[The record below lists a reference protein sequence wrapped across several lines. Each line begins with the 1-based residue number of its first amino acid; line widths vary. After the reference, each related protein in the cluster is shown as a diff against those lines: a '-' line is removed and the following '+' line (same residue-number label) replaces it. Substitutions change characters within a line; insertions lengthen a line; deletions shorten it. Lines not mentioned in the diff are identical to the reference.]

1 MVPEVR
7 FGMNKRFI
15 EVFNL
20 LVEKKIIVMNDRGG
34 KGIGDFANDILGK
47 PYSHIIRAFLS
58 DTDKRCIDYHH
69 VDKLCAKYGV
79 NKMYILEGKGNP
91 LEDKRIRPSANVS
104 NLSPLSNGHLNQNNI
119 CFTNVEAF
127 AGNAIEWDSFRQ
139 ENQDYFHIPG
149 LDAGELFAFPI
160 KGNSMFPVI
169 NDGDIVVCKPLR
181 SFNEFKENK
190 IYAINDSGS
199 IWVKYVQKEQ
209 SIKSDNA
216 KLKLISANHLEHD
229 PFHIDVSEST
239 KLFQVIRRISS
250 LD

>member
-1 MVPEVR
+1 
-7 FGMNKRFI
+7 
-15 EVFNL
+15 
-20 LVEKKIIVMNDRGG
+20 
-34 KGIGDFANDILGK
+34 
-47 PYSHIIRAFLS
+47 
-58 DTDKRCIDYHH
+58 
-69 VDKLCAKYGV
+69 
-79 NKMYILEGKGNP
+79 
-91 LEDKRIRPSANVS
+91 
-104 NLSPLSNGHLNQNNI
+104 
-119 CFTNVEAF
+119 
-127 AGNAIEWDSFRQ
+127 
-139 ENQDYFHIPG
+139 

-181 SFNEFKENK
+181 SLNEFKENK

-209 SIKSDNA
+209 SIKSDVA

>member
-1 MVPEVR
+1 
-7 FGMNKRFI
+7 
-15 EVFNL
+15 
-20 LVEKKIIVMNDRGG
+20 
-34 KGIGDFANDILGK
+34 
-47 PYSHIIRAFLS
+47 
-58 DTDKRCIDYHH
+58 
-69 VDKLCAKYGV
+69 
-79 NKMYILEGKGNP
+79 
-91 LEDKRIRPSANVS
+91 
-104 NLSPLSNGHLNQNNI
+104 
-119 CFTNVEAF
+119 
-127 AGNAIEWDSFRQ
+127 
-139 ENQDYFHIPG
+139 
-149 LDAGELFAFPI
+149 
-160 KGNSMFPVI
+160 MFPVI

-239 KLFQVIRRISS
+239 KLFQVIRRISV